1 MNVSV
6 FEGMIDQL
14 CFIVDLANGNDG
26 VASQMRVDQKWLRL
40 IIRNRADSG
49 ITGKLFYIPF
59 ELCPER
65 GIFYIMNTPL
75 KSVFS
80 IDGHSAT
87 ACSKVRMIV
96 CTKKQIHHTVVF

>member
-1 MNVSV
+1 MCPSLQNRIND
-6 FEGMIDQL
+6 FL
-14 CFIVDLANGNDG
+14 CIVDLANGNDG

-65 GIFYIMNTPL
+65 RIFYIMNTSL

-87 ACSKVRMIV
+87 ACSKVRMII
-96 CTKKQIHHTVVF
+96 CTKKQIHHTVMF